1 VSAAAV
7 GTIVVGVDGSVN
19 SVEALRWAGRQAE
32 TTGAPL
38 RAVYVWEFPYMDIVP
53 STLGATLPPFDEME
67 SAARAKLDQCIDR
80 AQLPSEVVVERVVV
94 EGEPPRVLLHEAEGA
109 DLLVVGGRGHGGF
122 RGLLTGSVASK
133 AVNHATVPVAVI
145 RS

>member
-1 VSAAAV
+1 MGAIA
-7 GTIVVGVDGSVN
+7 VGVDGSEN
-19 SVEALRWAGRQAE
+19 SIEALRWAGRQAAM
-32 TTGAPL
+32 TGAEL

-53 STLGATLPPFDEME
+53 STLGAALPPFPEME
-67 SAARAKLDQCIDR
+67 AAARTKLEECLHR
-80 AQLPSEVVVERVVV
+80 AHLPKEVTVERIVI
-94 EGEPPRVLLHEAEGA
+94 EGEPARVLLHEAEGA

-122 RGLLTGSVASK
+122 RGLLTGSVATK